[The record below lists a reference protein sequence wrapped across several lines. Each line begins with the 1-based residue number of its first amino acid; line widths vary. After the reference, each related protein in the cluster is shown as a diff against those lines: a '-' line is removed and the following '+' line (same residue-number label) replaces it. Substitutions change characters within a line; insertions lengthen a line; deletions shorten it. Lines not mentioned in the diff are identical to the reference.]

1 MAATFIDIQNATVG
15 TLTCEDGKWRE
26 KLGEG
31 FWFTVCFVLFLILGP
46 FAAPI
51 VLCFMFSNNTLNC
64 EMQEPE
70 SGNESARW

>member
-15 TLTCEDGKWRE
+15 TLTREDGKWRE

-70 SGNESARW
+70 SSSESARW